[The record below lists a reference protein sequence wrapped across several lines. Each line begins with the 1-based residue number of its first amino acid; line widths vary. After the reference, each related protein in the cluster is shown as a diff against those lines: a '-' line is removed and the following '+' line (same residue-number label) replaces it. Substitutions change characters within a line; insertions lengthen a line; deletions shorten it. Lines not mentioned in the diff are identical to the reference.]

1 MTIRPIAT
9 AGGCAFTEAAERLV
23 EDIDSETRRAGN
35 NTDTL
40 TEIARS
46 ATVAVDLIAAAR
58 RRAEDAWFN
67 ARETN
72 R

>member
-9 AGGCAFTEAAERLV
+9 AGCAFVEAAERLV
-23 EDIDSETRRAGN
+23 EDIDSETRRAGHD
-35 NTDTL
+35 TDLL
-40 TEIARS
+40 TDIARS

-58 RRAEDAWFN
+58 RRAEDASFT
-67 ARETN
+67 ARETS